1 MNPTPPQ
8 TLGRKLRM
16 ALIGGGGQAF
26 IGPVHLAAATLDQRV
41 QLVAGALSSDPAR
54 GRQAAAAFGI
64 APERAYD
71 SYRELLAGEAE
82 LPAELRADFVTI
94 ATPND
99 SHFEIAQ
106 AAVQAGFHVV
116 CEKPMTTDLGQAER
130 LAKLVHDR
138 QVVFAVAH
146 PYAAYPLVR
155 QIHHMVA
162 GGELGEVQAVRVHYI
177 QGGLRRV
184 QPDATQQRAAWKLD
198 PARMGLSGTVADI
211 GTHAFHLARY
221 AAGFEPVEIA
231 CQLATFHPVR
241 PLEDYGHILMRGSR
255 GGLALLTLSQVTHG
269 RLNDLTLEIDGN
281 DASLV
286 WRQEQPN
293 LLTVRR
299 HGQPMEVY
307 ECNRR
312 ADYLHPPT
320 RAVCRMPGGH
330 PEGFLEAFAN
340 LYAGFLD
347 DLEHRLT
354 GQPLSPPGATYP
366 NVSDGLEGVR
376 FVEACISSG
385 RSGGWWTPF

>member
-1 MNPTPPQ
+1 MQQPPIPMA
-8 TLGRKLRM
+8 RKIRM

-41 QLVAGALSSDPAR
+41 QLVAGALSSDPER

-64 APERAYD
+64 APQRAYD
-71 SYRELLAGEAE
+71 SYRELIAGESE
-82 LPAELRADFVTI
+82 LPAEQRVDFVTI

-99 SHFEIAQ
+99 SHFEIAR

-116 CEKPMTTDLGQAER
+116 CEKPMTTDLGQAEQ
-130 LAKLVHDR
+130 LAAMVKER
-138 QVVFAVAH
+138 GVVFAVAH

-155 QIHHMVA
+155 QIRQMVA
-162 GGELGEVQAVRVHYI
+162 GGDVGEVQAVRIHYI

-184 QPDATQQRAAWKLD
+184 QPEAAQQRAAWKLD
-198 PARMGLSGTVADI
+198 PYRMGPSGTVADI

-221 AAGFEPVEIA
+221 AAAFEPVEIA

-241 PLEDYGHILMRGSR
+241 PLEDYGHILMRGAQ
-255 GGLALLTLSQVTHG
+255 GNLALLTLSQVTHG
-269 RLNDLTLEIDGN
+269 RLNDLTLEIDGSE
-281 DASLV
+281 ASLV
-286 WRQEQPN
+286 WRQEDPN
-293 LLTVRR
+293 VLTVRR
-299 HGQPMEVY
+299 HGQPVQFY

-312 ADYLHPPT
+312 ADYLEPQVQ
-320 RAVCRMPGGH
+320 AVCRLPGGH

-340 LYAGFLD
+340 LYAAFLN
-347 DLEHRLT
+347 DLGDRLT
-354 GQPLSPPGATYP
+354 GHAAASPGTGYP
-366 NVSDGLEGVR
+366 SVIDGLEGVR